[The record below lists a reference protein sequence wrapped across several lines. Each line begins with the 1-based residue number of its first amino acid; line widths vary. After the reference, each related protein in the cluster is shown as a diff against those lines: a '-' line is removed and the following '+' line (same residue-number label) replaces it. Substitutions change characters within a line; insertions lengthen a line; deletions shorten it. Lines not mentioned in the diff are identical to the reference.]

1 MNLLG
6 HDGYLVEE
14 GEVVDRA
21 ELGGLRQTAVPVEL
35 HLLERVVRDGDAGRG
50 ALGGHGLDEKPEKIS
65 LVYCQRFV
73 TY

>member
-1 MNLLG
+1 
-6 HDGYLVEE
+6 
-14 GEVVDRA
+14 
-21 ELGGLRQTAVPVEL
+21 
-35 HLLERVVRDGDAGRG
+35 VRDGDAGRG